1 MALPAAESTQP
12 AVLAAATAVAPAN
25 TETPPTAAALSVT
38 LACAQSLTG
47 EDGGR
52 GRWGSGLSCLLPANQ
67 PNCRRLIEMILT
79 HLGL

>member
-47 EDGGR
+47 EDGGQVSPVSFR
-52 GRWGSGLSCLLPANQ
+52 PISRIAGG
-67 PNCRRLIEMILT
+67 
-79 HLGL
+79 